1 MKYSGSA
8 ADHLNGEW
16 AIQFDR
22 CNTFRGAAVES
33 VAFCSAVQCGQ
44 CAVCSVQVP
53 SVQCAQSAQ
62 CAGRSYY
69 RRGCGVRGSSHQPP
83 QPTPRSKESR
93 AFLFLHH
100 FEFFSFHW
108 NQHQCHSGSLL
119 QYQCNIKDQ
128 VWWHA
133 ISYNLAICHGNLM
146 KRTFVLWTSFPP
158 ARSGQVF
165 WVLGDIKIWF
175 CAIPVLPCHCSPI

>member
-83 QPTPRSKESR
+83 QPTPRSKESQ
-93 AFLFLHH
+93 AFFVCFCTILNFSVFIGTNTSVTQDHFYSINATLRTKSDGMQYHTIWLFVMV
-100 FEFFSFHW
+100 
-108 NQHQCHSGSLL
+108 
-119 QYQCNIKDQ
+119 I
-128 VWWHA
+128 
-133 ISYNLAICHGNLM
+133 
-146 KRTFVLWTSFPP
+146 
-158 ARSGQVF
+158 
-165 WVLGDIKIWF
+165 
-175 CAIPVLPCHCSPI
+175 